1 MFRLPRGRRGFT
13 LIELLVVIAIIAILI
28 GLLLPAVQKVRAAA
42 AKTKCA
48 NNLKQI
54 GLAMHN
60 YHDSK
65 GSLPPGVVNKYDPA
79 TGVYS
84 APADNNWLW
93 GTLILPYLEQNAMW
107 TSLTAY
113 TKTTHSASLSSG
125 VDETGVTVPGA
136 YDVVVSFPY
145 ANGITQQHKDNG
157 VRPELRTPVPTY
169 LCPADAP
176 NEPVNRVHSTTP
188 SSEFARSSYVANRMV
203 LGPYNLVSVTPP
215 STVVAGNV
223 RIKTKLGSIPDG
235 STNTLIVGERDYVN
249 NVGAVWGVYRTGSSH
264 GSSSWEGKPVSGL
277 NRQFPGGRPSGVW
290 SSWSSGDPTGERWSF
305 TSQHTGGVNF
315 VFADGSV
322 RFVGNDVESNSS
334 ASGWSYPFGN
344 YSTAPSNRTL
354 DNLFYPDDGNP
365 ISQAY

>member
-1 MFRLPRGRRGFT
+1 MTSPPRRRSAFT
-13 LIELLVVIAIIAILI
+13 LIELLVVIAIIAVLI

-54 GLAMHN
+54 GLAMHG
-60 YHDSK
+60 YHDAK
-65 GSLPPGVVNKYDPA
+65 GFLPPGVVNRYDPA

-107 TSLTAY
+107 TSLAAY
-113 TKTTHSASLSSG
+113 TKTTHAASLSSG

-136 YDVVVSFPY
+136 YDVVVGVPY
-145 ANGITQQHKDNG
+145 PAGLTPAHQANG

-176 NEPVNRVHSTTP
+176 DPTNKVHSTTAN
-188 SSEFARSSYVANRMV
+188 SEFARSSYVANRTV
-203 LGPYNLVSVTPP
+203 LGPFGVTSTSP
-215 STVVAGNV
+215 TVVMNNNRTKA
-223 RIKTKLGSIPDG
+223 KLGAVPDG
-235 STNTLIVGERDYVN
+235 TTNTLVVGERDYVN

-264 GSSSWEGKPVSGL
+264 GSSSWEGKPVNGL
-277 NRQFPGGRPSGVW
+277 NRQFPGGRPAGIW
-290 SSWSSGDPTGERWSF
+290 SSWSSLDANGERWSF

-315 VFADGSV
+315 VFCDGSV
-322 RFVGNDVESNSS
+322 RFIGNDVESNSS
-334 ASGWSYPFGN
+334 GSGWSYPYGN
-344 YSTAPSNRTL
+344 YANAPSNRTL
-354 DNLFYPDDGNP
+354 DNLFFPDDGNV
-365 ISQAY
+365 INQAY